1 MKKNIIKKMALAS
14 VMAAF
19 AIVLNLISVRSDTSL
34 YTIYALPL
42 LLAGILYGPL
52 VGFYAGLA
60 TGIIVQLFTYGITPT
75 TVLWVLAPTA
85 WGLISGFISYLFS
98 YKITKPKVIINI
110 AICTLSVLILNTLAQ
125 ILDGLYYQYSTAFVW
140 INIHIRVLVSIV
152 IGIFYIVV
160 IYLTAPRLKKIT
172 NVNDSNTKQS
182 NEKKSKL
189 KVNLTIEK

>member
-75 TVLWVLAPTA
+75 TVLWILAPTA

-140 INIHIRVLVSIV
+140 INIHLIV
-152 IGIFYIVV
+152 
-160 IYLTAPRLKKIT
+160 
-172 NVNDSNTKQS
+172 
-182 NEKKSKL
+182 
-189 KVNLTIEK
+189 

>member
-19 AIVLNLISVRSDTSL
+19 AVVLNLISVRSDTSL

-60 TGIIVQLFTYGITPT
+60 TGIIVQLFTYGLSPT

-172 NVNDSNTKQS
+172 NVNDINTKQPV
-182 NEKKSKL
+182 EKKSKL